1 MAEVV
6 VLAAPAEL
14 VDKHGERERPEPMV
28 LAAPVA
34 RAEMRAM
41 PAMVEMVAAGD
52 LGLTVVTAATVVTGE
67 LLAPVDPAAQPGAK
81 GVPPEL
87 RAPTE
92 PMPSVAMVVTAEQVG
107 TRQTR
112 ML

>member
-1 MAEVV
+1 MVD
-6 VLAAPAEL
+6 LAAPAEL
-14 VDKHGERERPEPMV
+14 AVKHGVRVRLEPMV

-34 RAEMRAM
+34 QAEMRAM
-41 PAMVEMVAAGD
+41 LATVAMVAAED
-52 LGLTVVTAATVVTGE
+52 LGLTVVTAATVVTGV
-67 LLAPVDPAAQPGAK
+67 LLAPVDLAGQPAAKGAPPGR
-81 GVPPEL
+81 

-107 TRQTR
+107 TRQIR